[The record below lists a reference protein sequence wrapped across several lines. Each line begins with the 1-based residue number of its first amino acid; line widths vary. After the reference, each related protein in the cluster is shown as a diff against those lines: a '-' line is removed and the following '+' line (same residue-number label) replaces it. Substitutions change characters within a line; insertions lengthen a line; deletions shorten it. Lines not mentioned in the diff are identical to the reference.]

1 MGISQFQKKIQ
12 HEKQPLISLIIPVYN
27 VEKYLKKC
35 LDSIINQ
42 TFTDFEIILVDDGSK
57 DKSGA
62 ICDECA
68 TKDNRILVIHKDNGG
83 VSSARNLGITKASG
97 EWILFVDADDVVPQG
112 TLLYYANSIATNDID
127 MILGSYATYDEND
140 NIKKYNT
147 KQFEK
152 TISMLECLKL
162 FYHSDTKLFQGY
174 IWNRPMK
181 RSIIMD
187 NHLLFNESIYFKED
201 GLFAVQYMLC
211 CTKECLYSSR
221 IVYNYYQHENSSMHL
236 YNSKVSNKYLTNL
249 DARILCL
256 ESIKQKY
263 HDKNLINKA
272 KYSVLA
278 FYYQIK
284 SRISKTEY
292 NTLKFKTKLLY
303 RLIKSI
309 GITYYAR
316 FRFATIKGSLYKQ
329 LFLTQ

>member
-1 MGISQFQKKIQ
+1 MK
-12 HEKQPLISLIIPVYN
+12 KQPLISLIIPVYN

-42 TFTDFEIILVDDGSK
+42 TFSDFEIILVDDGSK
-57 DKSGA
+57 DNSGI
-62 ICDECA
+62 ICDEYA
-68 TKDNRILVIHKDNGG
+68 TNDSRILVIHKDNGG
-83 VSSARNLGITKASG
+83 VSSARNLGIIKASG
-97 EWILFVDADDVVPQG
+97 EWILFVDADDVVPKD
-112 TLLYYANSIATNDID
+112 TLLYYANSIASNDID

-187 NHLLFNESIYFKED
+187 NNIRFNEFIYFKED

-211 CTKECLYSSR
+211 CTKKCLYSSHV
-221 IVYNYYQHENSSMHL
+221 VYYYYQHDNSSIHL
-236 YNSKVSNKYLTNL
+236 YNSEVSDKYLTNL

-256 ESIKQKY
+256 ESIKQKNN
-263 HDKNLINKA
+263 DKDLINKA
-272 KYSVLA
+272 KNSVFT
-278 FYYQIK
+278 FYHQIK
-284 SRISKTEY
+284 FRICKTEY
-292 NTLKFKTKLLY
+292 NTLKFKTKLFY

-316 FRFATIKGSLYKQ
+316 FRFATIKGFLYKE